1 MFHPPEKESTL
12 SHILVIYFH
21 KAAVEI
27 EIHSHVQK
35 LSNNPELNYHR
46 KAKGMHC
53 LKSISMTV
61 DCRVVCLRI
70 VDTSIAK
77 VFNRKSRLK
86 MDKKIY
92 QFFNF
97 DIRWWV
103 GPSTSKNHGI
113 NFPPPLSFRKIKVFE
128 KFFGKILSPENGH
141 KNFDLHF
148 LSSTASVVDFLY
160 LIWKIWTQ
168 GFRACVFY
176 CCDSAECWEFTN
188 NVVLL

>member
-1 MFHPPEKESTL
+1 MLWKCFILITL
-12 SHILVIYFH
+12 SQFTRTSLWSKQF
-21 KAAVEI
+21 
-27 EIHSHVQK
+27 QK
-35 LSNNPELNYHR
+35 SMN
-46 KAKGMHC
+46 
-53 LKSISMTV
+53 SMTQM
-61 DCRVVCLRI
+61 R
-70 VDTSIAK
+70 
-77 VFNRKSRLK
+77 NWQ
-86 MDKKIY
+86 KIY
-92 QFFNF
+92 RFFNF

-148 LSSTASVVDFLY
+148 LSSTAPVVDFLY

-176 CCDSAECWEFTN
+176 CWDSAGCWELAN
-188 NVVLL
+188 NVVLSKSWAAKNAQVLFCWEASHFDRGELLHKLRSKPQVIFCLSWEKCI